1 MEVERKTKKGA
12 PHFAEKP
19 LSSQYG
25 RDERIRTSDPL
36 HPMQMR

>member
-1 MEVERKTKKGA
+1 MEVKRKTKKGA
-12 PHFAEKP
+12 PPSAEEP

-25 RDERIRTSDPL
+25 RDERMRTSDPL